1 MKDEQLQIKQQ
12 AAERRKLHEKDARE
26 NQKRIQ
32 TLKQIRAY
40 KILEKQ
46 ALKEQ
51 NISDYNANQSR
62 YYSQI

>member
-1 MKDEQLQIKQQ
+1 MMLKQQ
-12 AAERRKLHEKDARE
+12 AAERRKLHEKDAKE

-51 NISDYNANQSR
+51 NISDFNAS
-62 YYSQI
+62 